1 MQPAD
6 LRTVFM
12 GTPDFAC
19 PTLQGLLAAGCNLV
33 GVFTQPDRP
42 SGRGRRLTPPPV
54 KLLAEKHGIE
64 VFQPERLRRPE
75 AVGQLQKLRPDLVV
89 VVAYG
94 QILPKSVLE
103 IPRYGC
109 INVHA
114 SLLPKYRGAAPINK
128 AIIDGESVTG
138 VTTMFMDEGLD
149 TGDMLVKMSLEIG
162 PDETAGQLHDRL
174 AQLGRAAMEETLKR
188 LCAGTLERIPQNDAE
203 SCYAPM
209 LKKEDGEIDWRQ
221 PAARL
226 HNLVRGLDPWPSA
239 YTWLDG
245 ALLKLAAT
253 SVEEADGEPGT
264 LLAAENDGLVI
275 ACGEGALRVRQL
287 QLAGKRRM
295 PAADFLR
302 GCPLTPGIR
311 FGRNRTTDD

>member
-6 LRTVFM
+6 IRTVFM

-19 PTLQGLLAAGCNLV
+19 PSLQGLIDAGCNLV

-42 SGRGRRLTPPPV
+42 SGRGRKLTPPPIKV
-54 KLLAEKHGIE
+54 LAEQAGIP

-75 AVGQLQKLRPDLVV
+75 AVEQLRQLAPDLVV

-94 QILPKSVLE
+94 QILPKSVLDT
-103 IPRYGC
+103 PRFGC

-114 SLLPKYRGAAPINK
+114 SLLPRYRGAAPINK
-128 AIIDGESVTG
+128 AIIDGETVTG
-138 VTTMFMDEGLD
+138 VTTMYMDEGLD

-174 AQLGRAAMEETLKR
+174 ALLGRQAMDETLKR
-188 LCAGTLERIPQNDAE
+188 LCAGTLERTPQNDDE

-209 LKKEDGEIDWRQ
+209 MKKEDGAIDWSLSAERI
-221 PAARL
+221 

-239 YTWLDG
+239 YSWLDG
-245 ALLKLAAT
+245 QLLKIYGT
-253 SVEEADGEPGT
+253 RVVEGAGVPGT
-264 LLAAENDGLVI
+264 LIDSGTEGLTV
-275 ACGEGALRVRQL
+275 ACGEGALLIREV

-295 PAADFLR
+295 PVADFLR
-302 GCPLTPGIR
+302 GQPLAPGLKL
-311 FGRNRTTDD
+311 GQPEDA